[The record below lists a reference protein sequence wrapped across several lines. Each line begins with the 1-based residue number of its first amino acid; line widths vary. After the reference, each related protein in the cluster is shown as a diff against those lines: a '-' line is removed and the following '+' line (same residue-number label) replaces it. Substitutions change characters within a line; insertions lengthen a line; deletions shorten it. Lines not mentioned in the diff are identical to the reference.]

1 MKATCPNCDWQAQVS
16 KSQAFDL
23 ARFEGC
29 PNCGGDLKISE
40 A

>member
-1 MKATCPNCDWQAQVS
+1 MKVTCLRSEWQAQVS
-16 KSQAFDL
+16 KRQASDL